1 MANCSQ
7 INNTTIIG
15 TSAFIYD
22 GTQLPC
28 TDIKTCDDLN
38 KILAKL
44 DTVVCNVTASVDI
57 LKEEVTNITEDVMI
71 IGEDIIRINNQLNIC
86 CPTTTTT
93 TTLFDCNF
101 TGIANQVPNPTTI
114 YNGSYPV

>member
-44 DTVVCNVTASVDI
+44 DTVVCNITASVDI

>member
-28 TDIKTCDDLN
+28 TDVNTCDDLN
-38 KILAKL
+38 TILTKF
-44 DTVVCNVTASVDI
+44 DNVICSAIASVAI
-57 LKEEVTNITEDVMI
+57 LTEEITNLTEDVMI
-71 IGEDIIRINNQLNIC
+71 ITEDVLNINTQLNIC

-93 TTLFDCNF
+93 TTTLNCNF
-101 TGIANQVPNPTTI
+101 TGTANELLECTFTGQANQI
-114 YNGSYPV
+114 